1 MTLTRSPWSVTT
13 AGLGAWATESLLAA
27 AEVLLTEPRAAWRLL
42 PSPLSARGS
51 GGSALP
57 QAFHLLW
64 QRETGP
70 AGCLAGEFSQ
80 WIMKK
85 WKC

>member
-42 PSPLSARGS
+42 PSPFLHGAVA
-51 GGSALP
+51 ALP
-57 QAFHLLW
+57 
-64 QRETGP
+64 
-70 AGCLAGEFSQ
+70 CLRLSTCSGKGRRGQQGAWLASSLNGS
-80 WIMKK
+80 
-85 WKC
+85 